1 VTELGKAEVNIR
13 EAHGMQEASAT
24 AASISA
30 DVVGILDTIDVP
42 IVVVGRDCA
51 VTRFNRAAAEAL
63 GVSTSDIGRQ
73 TCNIEALM
81 GLPEIDAMCRQVMAD
96 GVPSRRE
103 MHYGDRWFLVRIAPY
118 TGTDQ
123 QARGAVLT
131 FTNFTAFRASLG
143 QAIYEREY
151 TKTILNAVID
161 PLVVLDDRLQVQT
174 ANRPFYDW
182 FGASRE
188 QTQNVPLSNLGDD
201 DWRATGL
208 WSSLRATLS
217 HNSEFHTIELERDF
231 PNIGRRTVLLDARR
245 LVRDGNALVL
255 LSFRDITKRK
265 HAEHALRE
273 SETRFRTL
281 FESMDEGYCVVEVI
295 FDEKNNPTDYRF
307 LEINPVFEKQ
317 TGIKNARGRL
327 MREIAPAHEQHWFDM
342 YGRIALSGET
352 LRFER
357 PAAALQ
363 RYYEVCAF
371 RVGAPELRRVGVVFN
386 DITGRKSL
394 ERQRELLL
402 AQEEALR
409 KDAEAAVRAKDHF
422 LAALSHELRTPLS
435 PVVLT
440 VAAMESDPDL
450 PERFRKHVA
459 MIRRNVGLETRLI
472 DDLLDL
478 NRVTSGKMHLHVQPT
493 HMHAVLAQAIQTC
506 DSETSAKKLNVQLDL
521 QADNDLVNADPAR
534 LQQIFWNLLRNATK
548 FTPEGG
554 SIFVRTENSAD
565 RVRLEVRDTGVGIE
579 PEFLPKVF
587 DAFEQGDVKITR
599 QFGGLG
605 LGLAICK
612 AIMDIHGGAIR
623 AQSDGPGTGA
633 TFTVELPVASATE
646 QEVAATRPPQG
657 PDNATERLRVLLV
670 EDHPDTCEVLSRLLN
685 AANYAVKAASS
696 VETALQLAAAEGFDV
711 VISDLGLPDGTGYD
725 LMRQLRDRHG
735 IKGIALSGYGMEQ
748 DQRRSREVGFLDH
761 VVKPVDVSQLVA
773 VIQRIVNSHTSGSRA
788 TVETM
793 VWRPPP

>member
-1 VTELGKAEVNIR
+1 MLG
-13 EAHGMQEASAT
+13 ASAT
-24 AASISA
+24 EDSVSA

-42 IVVVGRDCA
+42 IVVVGRDCK
-51 VTRFNRAAAEAL
+51 VTRFNRVAVEAL

-73 TCNIEALM
+73 TCNIQALM
-81 GLPEIDAMCRQVMAD
+81 GFPDIDQMCMQVMGD

-118 TGTDQ
+118 TGADRQ
-123 QARGAVLT
+123 VRGAVLT

-161 PLVVLDDRLQVQT
+161 PLVVLDDRLQIQT
-174 ANRPFYDW
+174 ANRAFYEC

-188 QTQNVPLSNLGDD
+188 QAQNAPLSNLGDH
-201 DWRATGL
+201 DWKSASL
-208 WSSLRATLS
+208 WSALQATLS
-217 HNSEFHTIELERDF
+217 DNSEFQTIELERDF

-255 LSFRDITKRK
+255 LSFRDITERK
-265 HAEHALRE
+265 HAEQALRE

-281 FESMDEGYCVVEVI
+281 FESMDEGYCVVEMI
-295 FDEKNNPTDYRF
+295 FNEKNNPIDYRF
-307 LEINPVFEKQ
+307 LEVNPAFEKQ

-327 MREIAPAHEQHWFDM
+327 MREIAPDHEQHWFDI

-352 LRFER
+352 LRFEN
-357 PAAALQ
+357 PAVALQ
-363 RYYEVCAF
+363 RHYEVCAF
-371 RVGAPELRRVGVVFN
+371 RVGAPELRRVGIVFN
-386 DITGRKSL
+386 DITGRKSM
-394 ERQRELLL
+394 ERQREVLL

-409 KDAEAAVRAKDHF
+409 REAEAAVRAKDHF

-450 PERFRKHVA
+450 PVRFRKNVA
-459 MIRRNVGLETRLI
+459 MIRRNIELETRLI

-478 NRVTSGKMHLHVQPT
+478 NRATSGKMHLHVQPT
-493 HMHAVLAQAIQTC
+493 HIHAVLTQAIQTC
-506 DSETSAKKLNVQLDL
+506 ASEASAKKLNIQLEL

-534 LQQIFWNLLRNATK
+534 LQQTFWNLLRNAVK
-548 FTPEGG
+548 FTHEGG
-554 SIFVRTENSAD
+554 SIFIRTESSAGT
-565 RVRLEVRDTGVGIE
+565 VRLEVRDTGVGIE
-579 PEFLPKVF
+579 PQFLPKVF

-605 LGLAICK
+605 MGLAICK
-612 AIMDIHGGAIR
+612 AIMDMHGGVIR
-623 AQSDGPGTGA
+623 AHSDGPDTGA
-633 TFTVELPVASATE
+633 TFTVELPTTSTPE
-646 QEVAATRPPQG
+646 QKVVAAQPLG
-657 PDNATERLRVLLV
+657 DNSAAGHLRVLLV
-670 EDHPDTCEVLSRLLN
+670 EDHPDTREVLARLLE
-685 AANYAVKAASS
+685 ALDYAVKTAGSVAA
-696 VETALQLAAAEGFDV
+696 ALQLAGAERFDLLV
-711 VISDLGLPDGTGYD
+711 SDLGLPDGTGYD
-725 LMRQLRDRHG
+725 LMEQLRDRYG
-735 IKGIALSGYGMEQ
+735 IKGIALSGYGMDQ

-773 VIQRIVNSHTSGSRA
+773 VIQRIVSSQGRG
-788 TVETM
+788 
-793 VWRPPP
+793 

>member
-1 VTELGKAEVNIR
+1 MTEPDIAEVGIR
-13 EAHGMQEASAT
+13 EAGGMQGANAT
-24 AASISA
+24 ADSISA

-42 IVVVGRDCA
+42 IVVVGPDCK
-51 VTRFNRAAAEAL
+51 VTRYNRAAAEAL

-73 TCNIEALM
+73 TCNIRALM
-81 GLPEIDAMCRQVMAD
+81 GDPEIDHMCMQVMVD
-96 GVPSRRE
+96 GVPCRRE
-103 MHYGDRWFLVRIAPY
+103 MHYGDRWFLVRIGPY
-118 TGTDQ
+118 TGTDRQ
-123 QARGAVLT
+123 VRGAVLT

-161 PLVVLDDRLQVQT
+161 PLVVLDDALQVQT
-174 ANRPFYDW
+174 ANRAFYDW
-182 FGASRE
+182 FGVSRE
-188 QTQNVPLSNLGDD
+188 QMQSVPLRNLGDHAWKASD
-201 DWRATGL
+201 L
-208 WSSLRATLS
+208 WSSLQATLS
-217 HNSEFHTIELERDF
+217 HNSEFQTIELERDF
-231 PNIGRRTVLLDARR
+231 PNIGRRAVLLDARR

-255 LSFRDITKRK
+255 LSFRDITRRK
-265 HAEHALRE
+265 HAVQALRE

-281 FESMDEGYCVVEVI
+281 FESMDEGYCVVEMI

-307 LEINPVFEKQ
+307 LEVNPVFEKQ

-327 MREIAPAHEQHWFDM
+327 MREIAPDHEQHWFDI
-342 YGRIALSGET
+342 YGRISLSGET
-352 LRFER
+352 LRFENQ
-357 PAAALQ
+357 AAALG

-371 RVGAPELRRVGVVFN
+371 RVGAPELCRVGVVFN
-386 DITGRKSL
+386 DITGRKNL

-459 MIRRNVGLETRLI
+459 MIRRNVELETRLI

-506 DSETSAKKLNVQLDL
+506 ASETSAKKLNIQLDL

-534 LQQIFWNLLRNATK
+534 LQQTLWNLLRNAAK

-554 SIFVRTENSAD
+554 SVFIRTENIAGT
-565 RVRLEVRDTGVGIE
+565 VRLEVRDTGVGIE

-587 DAFEQGDVKITR
+587 DAFEQGDIKITR

-612 AIMDIHGGAIR
+612 AIMDIHGGVIR
-623 AQSDGPGTGA
+623 AHSDGPGTGA
-633 TFTVELPVASATE
+633 TFTVELPVAFVTE
-646 QEVAATRPPQG
+646 QEVVAAQPPQG
-657 PDNATERLRVLLV
+657 HNNASERLRVLLV
-670 EDHPDTCEVLSRLLN
+670 EDHPDTREVLSRLLN
-685 AANYAVKAASS
+685 DASYSVKTASS
-696 VETALQLAAAEGFDV
+696 VEAALQLAAAERFDV

-725 LMRQLRDRHG
+725 LMKELRDRHG
-735 IKGIALSGYGMEQ
+735 IRGIALSGYGMEQ

-773 VIQRIVNSHTSGSRA
+773 VIQRIVNTQSSG
-788 TVETM
+788 
-793 VWRPPP
+793 

>member
-1 VTELGKAEVNIR
+1 
-13 EAHGMQEASAT
+13 M
-24 AASISA
+24 
-30 DVVGILDTIDVP
+30 
-42 IVVVGRDCA
+42 
-51 VTRFNRAAAEAL
+51 
-63 GVSTSDIGRQ
+63 
-73 TCNIEALM
+73 
-81 GLPEIDAMCRQVMAD
+81 QVMAD

-103 MHYGDRWFLVRIAPY
+103 MRYGDRWFLVRIAPY
-118 TGTDQ
+118 TGADRHV
-123 QARGAVLT
+123 RGAVLT

-174 ANRPFYDW
+174 ANRAFYDW
-182 FGASRE
+182 FGVSRE
-188 QTQNVPLSNLGDD
+188 QTQSVPLSNLGDGE
-201 DWRATGL
+201 WQASGL
-208 WSSLRATLS
+208 WSSLQATLS
-217 HNSEFHTIELERDF
+217 HNSEFQTIEIECDF

-245 LVRDGNALVL
+245 IVRDGNALVL
-255 LSFRDITKRK
+255 LSFRDITERK
-265 HAEHALRE
+265 HTVLALRE

-295 FDEKNNPTDYRF
+295 FDEKHNPTDYRF
-307 LEINPVFEKQ
+307 LEVNPAFEKQ

-327 MREIAPAHEQHWFDM
+327 MREIAPEHEQHWFDM

-371 RVGAPELRRVGVVFN
+371 RVGAPELRRVGSVFN

-394 ERQRELLL
+394 ERQREMLL

-409 KDAEAAVRAKDHF
+409 KEAEAAVRAKDHF

-440 VAAMESDPDL
+440 IAAMESDPDL
-450 PERFRKHVA
+450 PVRFRKNVA
-459 MIRRNVGLETRLI
+459 MIRRNIELETRLI

-478 NRVTSGKMHLHVQPT
+478 NRVTSGKMHLQVQPT

-506 DSETSAKKLNVQLDL
+506 ASETAAKKLNIQLDL
-521 QADNDLVNADPAR
+521 HADNDLVNADPAR
-534 LQQIFWNLLRNATK
+534 LQQIFWNFLRNAAK

-554 SIFVRTENSAD
+554 SIFIRTENIGAIA
-565 RVRLEVRDTGVGIE
+565 RLEVRDTGVGIE

-587 DAFEQGDVKITR
+587 DAFEQGDSKITR

-623 AQSDGPGTGA
+623 AHSDGPGRGA
-633 TFTVELPVASATE
+633 TFTVELPVAFITE
-646 QEVAATRPPQG
+646 QEVVAAQPLRYKG
-657 PDNATERLRVLLV
+657 PDGHLRVLLV
-670 EDHPDTCEVLSRLLN
+670 EDHPDTREVLVKLLN

-696 VETALQLAAAEGFDV
+696 VEAALHLAASEGFDV

-761 VVKPVDVSQLVA
+761 VVKPVDVNQLVA
-773 VIQRIVNSHTSGSRA
+773 VIQRIVNS
-788 TVETM
+788 
-793 VWRPPP
+793 